1 MVNWGKLI
9 FGGVD
14 SSEYG
19 IYITG
24 EAVYNAP
31 ERDVEFIEVPGRNGS
46 VAMDKGRYKNIT
58 VTYPAGTFGKNQED
72 FREAL
77 SAFRNAILS
86 QKGYQR
92 LEDTYH
98 PEEYRMGV
106 YAAGL
111 EVSPASRGKA
121 GQFDLSFVCKPQ
133 RFLSIGDYPIPVEWG
148 DVLENPTQFS
158 SKPLLEVEGDGYIEF
173 GESSVVLY
181 DVPIGNIKLDG
192 NYDSGMTH
200 STDWSCATYQT
211 DVLDDTKFND
221 GDTIHVGESR
231 YYCYVVTAKPYTLFD
246 PSSGSGTI
254 TPTSRSCSLDGNN
267 PRIVINLPA
276 TTFSAGTASEKSYG
290 MWATLAQIG
299 IDGALI
305 IYVTAKI
312 GHRIGMNGT
321 HYIDQSIIIGAYTDY
336 GSTPATSAEFRRI
349 DYYMTRGSITVDSS
363 MPALGHPTYIDC
375 ETGDAYKYN
384 GNKIESANSGVFLG
398 NDLPTLRPG
407 QNKFIFSPSI
417 TDLKITPRW
426 WKI

>member
-14 SSEYG
+14 SSDYG

-31 ERDVEFIEVPGRNGS
+31 EREVEFIDIPGRNGS
-46 VAMDKGRYKNIT
+46 LAMDKGRYNNIT

-133 RFLSIGDYPIPVEWG
+133 RFLSIGDYPIPVDSG
-148 DVLENPTQFS
+148 DILQNPTVFDS
-158 SKPLLEVEGDGYIEF
+158 SPLLEVEGYGTVSFNGYDIELDNSPL
-173 GESSVVLY
+173 GAVDLVPRRYYSSANVFDNSY
-181 DVPIGNIKLDG
+181 
-192 NYDSGMTH
+192 
-200 STDWSCATYQT
+200 
-211 DVLDDTKFND
+211 KFDRSLLNT
-221 GDTIHVGESR
+221 GDTINVGQ
-231 YYCYVVTAKPYTLFD
+231 ALFAVEWQSISLSTIYSGITYSQ
-246 PSSGSGTI
+246 SSVSTM
-254 TPTSRSCSLDGNN
+254 TPTVSVVNGGYIFLISFTT
-267 PRIVINLPA
+267 PA
-276 TTFSAGTASEKSYG
+276 LTFSALDPEDSEVEKLANYTISAAKDGGGTD
-290 MWATLAQIG
+290 TV
-299 IDGALI
+299 
-305 IYVTAKI
+305 YVTVRVKCGYDYIRYIIEVSTSSPVSDVDNTLTA
-312 GHRIGMNGT
+312 NPTTGT
-321 HYIDQSIIIGAYTDY
+321 
-336 GSTPATSAEFRRI
+336 ST
-349 DYYMTRGSITVDSS
+349 VQL
-363 MPALGHPTYIDC
+363 LGNPTYVDC
-375 ETGDAYKYN
+375 ETGEAYRIENDEYKSSN
-384 GNKIESANSGVFLG
+384 ARVSIGADLPVFTPGSNKITYDN
-398 NDLPTLRPG
+398 T
-407 QNKFIFSPSI
+407 I
-417 TDLKITPRW
+417 TDMKITPRW

>member
-14 SSEYG
+14 SSDYG

-31 ERDVEFIEVPGRNGS
+31 EREVEFIDIPGRNGS
-46 VAMDKGRYKNIT
+46 LAMDKGRYNNIT

-133 RFLSIGDYPIPVEWG
+133 RFLSIGDYPIPVDSG
-148 DVLENPTQFS
+148 DILQNPTVFDS
-158 SKPLLEVEGDGYIEF
+158 NPLLEVEGYGTVSFNGYDIELDNSPL
-173 GESSVVLY
+173 GAVDLVPRRYYSSANVFDNSY
-181 DVPIGNIKLDG
+181 
-192 NYDSGMTH
+192 
-200 STDWSCATYQT
+200 
-211 DVLDDTKFND
+211 KFDRSLLNT
-221 GDTIHVGESR
+221 GDTINVGQ
-231 YYCYVVTAKPYTLFD
+231 ALFAVEWQSISLSTIYSGITYSQ
-246 PSSGSGTI
+246 SSVSTM
-254 TPTSRSCSLDGNN
+254 TPTVSIVNGGYIFLVRFTTPSLTFTALDVNDSEVEKLANYTISAAKDGG
-267 PRIVINLPA
+267 
-276 TTFSAGTASEKSYG
+276 GTD
-290 MWATLAQIG
+290 TV
-299 IDGALI
+299 
-305 IYVTAKI
+305 YVTV
-312 GHRIGMNGT
+312 RIKCGYDYIRYRIEVSTSSPVSDVDNTLTANPTTGT
-321 HYIDQSIIIGAYTDY
+321 
-336 GSTPATSAEFRRI
+336 ST
-349 DYYMTRGSITVDSS
+349 VQL
-363 MPALGHPTYIDC
+363 LGNPTYVDC
-375 ETGDAYKYN
+375 ETGEAYH
-384 GNKIESANSGVFLG
+384 IENDDYKSSNARVTIGA
-398 NDLPTLRPG
+398 DLPV
-407 QNKFIFSPSI
+407 FSPGSNKVTYDNTI
-417 TDLKITPRW
+417 TDMKITPRW